1 MKRLLPMLCTLL
13 ALFALT
19 ARAEESAQTIVL
31 TQHPGAKVVSAA
43 QTESD
48 AFFVLDMADGTQ
60 RLCGVTR
67 MGGTWVLWL
76 DSASA
81 IRPSGLADGWNSWM
95 YQGIALTLT
104 DDTLSIAYR
113 TTYSLNWQYDFAKDD
128 AGTWRFVRLRTEES
142 GLVDELT
149 FADGCVNQTT
159 SRTTWVKETPP
170 CPMPWLAD
178 CETLAGFDASAFPMD
193 LRWLPEE
200 ELARVAAELLP
211 GYTLV
216 DGVFATRAVTFLME
230 NPAGETVFLGG
241 VYENGAWVWT
251 ESTPL
256 PESVW
261 CDSFHGGDG
270 WLAIGYDLPGDEPD
284 EWGDLPW
291 VEYSIDLQDDGRW
304 LVTDLFCYDIY
315 EYVSIEP
322 AGLCL
327 GMNDWVYG
335 PSALERDITK
345 IIWADYPVSLAELL
359 PTCDPNWGVIG
370 ETSLPLYADA
380 EGSVLLADYLCATP
394 VQVLDTAGDLAQVRI
409 ADTDVTGWLPIS
421 GLLLGADQLFEAEE
435 ENIEGD
441 LYTYLC
447 TAEHNAPMVVLT
459 DGARLYT
466 APQADAAYT
475 VAELQDMYLMADL
488 GNGWYHVRDFY
499 TTESAYVLTGD
510 CIAD

>member
-1 MKRLLPMLCTLL
+1 MKRFLLMLCTLL
-13 ALFALT
+13 VLFALT

-31 TQHPGAKVVSAA
+31 TQYPGAKVVSAA

-48 AFFVLDMADGTQ
+48 AFFVLDTQ

-67 MGGTWVLWL
+67 TNGAWVLWL

-81 IRPSGLADGWNSWM
+81 IRPSGLADGWNSWR
-95 YQGIALTLT
+95 YQDVTLTLT
-104 DDTLSIAYR
+104 GDTLSIVYQSKH
-113 TTYSLNWQYDFAKDD
+113 SLNWQYDFAKDD

-149 FADGCVNQTT
+149 FADGCVRQTIT
-159 SRTTWVKETPP
+159 RTYKDGEMWMNETPP

-178 CETLAGFDASAFPMD
+178 CETLAGFDAWDFPMD
-193 LRWLPEE
+193 LICLPEE

-216 DGVFATRAVTFLME
+216 DGVFSARAVTLLME
-230 NPAGETVFLGG
+230 NPSGETVFLGG

-251 ESTPL
+251 ESMPL
-256 PESVW
+256 PENVW
-261 CDSFHGGDG
+261 CGSFHGGDG
-270 WLAIGYDLPGDEPD
+270 WLSIGYDHSGDEPD
-284 EWGDLPW
+284 EWGVLPW

-304 LVTDLFCYDIY
+304 LVTSLFCYDIY

-322 AGLCL
+322 EGLYI
-327 GMNDWVYG
+327 GVNDLVYG
-335 PSALERDITK
+335 PSTLERDITK
-345 IIWADYPVSLAELL
+345 IVWADYPVSLAELL
-359 PTCDPNWGVIG
+359 LTCDPNCGVIG

-421 GLLLGADQLFEAEE
+421 GLLLGADQLWEAEE
-435 ENIEGD
+435 EDLEGD

-447 TAEHNAPMVVLT
+447 TAEHNAPMVVLN

-466 APQADAAYT
+466 APQEDAAYT
-475 VAELQDMYLMADL
+475 AAEVQDM
-488 GNGWYHVRDFY
+488 
-499 TTESAYVLTGD
+499 
-510 CIAD
+510 